1 MWGRAYIKTLLLELY
16 VEGEV
21 TTDAREVERAGR
33 LAVGF

>member
-1 MWGRAYIKTLLLELY
+1 LELY